1 MNNKTVLLTGAT
13 GLVGSYLLKILLHE
27 GYKIYA
33 LARGKNNKSAR
44 ERVLDI
50 LNFWDKDLFTRR
62 SNSLIVLEGDITEK
76 NFGFDKHTIDLLIKE
91 VEEIFH
97 SAAATRFNW
106 PLKEIRK
113 VNVKGTKTVLDFA
126 VKCSKQNRFKKVNH
140 ISTAYICG
148 NYNGTFSEVD
158 LDLGQSFS
166 STYEQSKF
174 EAEKIVEEYRKKGL
188 WVDIYRPPL
197 VIGESDTG
205 KTITF
210 NQSVYQL
217 LHMLSL
223 KLFDYFPA
231 KGIHLNIVFV
241 DDLCAAIYKI
251 SSKTSAIN
259 KNYHPF
265 YSSTFPF
272 STILDISSNFLKFP
286 KPALVSRDNFLNNN
300 STPAQRI
307 LLQNNILIISNS
319 VRLNSTLTNKTLRHY
334 DFGFSNLNINSFLN
348 QLRYCIANNFLRIN
362 NKENYQ

>member
-1 MNNKTVLLTGAT
+1 MSNKTVLLTGAT

-27 GYKIYA
+27 GYKVYA

-44 ERVLDI
+44 ERVLNI
-50 LNFWDKDLFTRR
+50 LNFWDKDLFARK
-62 SNSLIVLEGDITEK
+62 SNSLIVLEGDITKK
-76 NFGFDKHTIDLLIKE
+76 NFGLDKHTIDLLIKE

-97 SAAATRFNW
+97 SAAVTRFNW

-205 KTITF
+205 KTTTF
-210 NQSVYQL
+210 QQSVYQL
-217 LHMLSL
+217 LHMWNLEI
-223 KLFDYFPA
+223 FDSFPG
-231 KGIHLNIVFV
+231 KGFLVNIIFV
-241 DDLCAAIYKI
+241 DDLCRAIYTI
-251 SSKTSAIN
+251 SCRTSLKN

-265 YSSTFPF
+265 SHDTIAL
-272 STILDISSNFLKFP
+272 STILETSSKFLGFSKP
-286 KPALVSRDNFLNNN
+286 KLVNNHDYLKCVL
-300 STPAQRI
+300 TPAQKM
-307 LLQNNILIISNS
+307 LLQNNILLFNGN
-319 VRLNSTLTNKTLRHY
+319 VRLDSMTTNEY
-334 DFGFSNLNINSFLN
+334 FQQFGFAFSGITKKLFLR
-348 QLRYCIANNFLRIN
+348 QLQFCVDYNFLRTY
-362 NKENYQ
+362 E